1 MARPLMTGRII
12 MRSCRRPTVILIV
25 SDMDISKDLNFDME
39 YEEKAKAL
47 TVDQVNAALKKYV
60 SPDKMTLIY
69 AGDFK

>member
-1 MARPLMTGRII
+1 
-12 MRSCRRPTVILIV
+12 
-25 SDMDISKDLNFDME
+25 ME